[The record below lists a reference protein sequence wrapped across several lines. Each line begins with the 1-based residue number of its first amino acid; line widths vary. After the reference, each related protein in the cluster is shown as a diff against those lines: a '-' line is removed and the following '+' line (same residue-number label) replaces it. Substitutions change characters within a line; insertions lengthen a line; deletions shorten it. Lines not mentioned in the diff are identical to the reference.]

1 MDELENTGT
10 QSRPNDGAGQDGQ
23 NQKKRSR
30 SGRRNRWRR
39 NRNRKDRN
47 REAAAPQEP
56 ETEETAGE
64 EETPEAE
71 PEEELFY
78 PEAEP
83 ETEPEAEEPQAA
95 EPPAAP
101 AEEKVPVEI
110 IGICFKEKGKV
121 YYFDPKGEKYQDGDR
136 VIVETARGIEYA
148 FVSGEN
154 RIIHAGQLFAPL
166 KPVLRRATES
176 DTAHYEENLR
186 RAKDALAVC
195 EKKIAAHGLE
205 MKLIDA
211 EFAFDNSKLLFYFT
225 ADGRVDFR
233 ELVKDLASVFRTRIE
248 LRQIG
253 IRDEAKMIGGI
264 GVCGRPFCCHSF
276 LPDFVQVSIKMAK
289 EQNFSINSAKM
300 TGNCGRLMCCLHY
313 EYETYLEEIAKT
325 PKVDT
330 VVRTPDGDG
339 VVTEVI
345 PLSGLVRVKLQNTVG
360 NQTRLYHR
368 DKVTA
373 IGKMNWKT
381 GVITPIAPPE
391 EGKPAQPGDPN
402 KK

>member
-1 MDELENTGT
+1 MEEKKENIGIP
-10 QSRPNDGAGQDGQ
+10 SRPEDGTGQDGQ
-23 NQKKRSR
+23 TKKSR

-39 NRNRKDRN
+39 NRHRRDWN
-47 REAAAPQEP
+47 REAARPQE
-56 ETEETAGE
+56 TVAEEPE
-64 EETPEAE
+64 EEEAAAEPDTAEEEPILEAE
-71 PEEELFY
+71 PEEER
-78 PEAEP
+78 EP
-83 ETEPEAEEPQAA
+83 EELPAEELPA
-95 EPPAAP
+95 EP

-110 IGICFKEKGKV
+110 VGVCFKEKGKV

-148 FVSGEN
+148 FISGEN

-166 KPVLRRATES
+166 KPVIRRATES
-176 DTAHYEENLR
+176 DTVHYEENLKK
-186 RAKDALAVC
+186 AKDALAVC
-195 EKKIAAHGLE
+195 EKKIAAHELE
-205 MKLIDA
+205 MKLVDA
-211 EFAFDNSKLLFYFT
+211 EYAFDNSKLLFYFT

-264 GVCGRPFCCHSF
+264 GVCGRPFCCHAF

-300 TGNCGRLMCCLHY
+300 TGNCGRLMCCLHF

-330 VVRTPDGDG
+330 VVKTPDGDG

-345 PLSGLVRVKLQNTVG
+345 PLSGLVRVKLQNTVS
-360 NQTRLYHR
+360 NTARLYHR
-368 DKVTA
+368 DKVTP

-381 GVITPIAPPE
+381 GVITPFAPPE
-391 EGKPAQPGDPN
+391 EEKPVQSGEATP
-402 KK
+402 K